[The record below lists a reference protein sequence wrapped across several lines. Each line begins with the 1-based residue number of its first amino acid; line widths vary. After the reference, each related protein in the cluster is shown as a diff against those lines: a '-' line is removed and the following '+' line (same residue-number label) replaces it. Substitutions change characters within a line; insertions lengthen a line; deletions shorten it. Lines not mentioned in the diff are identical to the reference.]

1 MDLERI
7 KRKYRRNVRF
17 YDLLTRRPTEWLRR
31 DAVTWLAL
39 QPGDRV
45 LDLGCGTGLSLP
57 VLRAAVADT
66 GTVYGVELSPE
77 MLARA
82 RAKVAEAGWTNVV
95 LIEADAETF
104 QLTESVQ
111 GMLCFYTHD
120 IMLSPTALPRAI
132 SFLKPGGR
140 VVAVGG
146 KLVRGWRGWLIN
158 PITVLYSLPAVTT
171 LDPERSY
178 EPFAVLRSLL
188 TDLTVEEHLLGS
200 QYLARGSASPVRQGA
215 PL

>member
-1 MDLERI
+1 MDVERI
-7 KRKYRRNVRF
+7 KHKYRRNVRF
-17 YDLLTRRPTEWLRR
+17 YDLLTRRPTERLRQH
-31 DAVTWLAL
+31 VVPWLAL

-57 VLRAAVADT
+57 VLRAAVGDT
-66 GTVYGVELSPE
+66 GTVYGVEVSPE

-82 RAKVAEAGWTNVV
+82 RAKVAEAGWKNVV

-104 QLTESVQ
+104 QLTEPVE

-140 VVAVGG
+140 VAAAGA
-146 KLVRGWRGWLIN
+146 KLVRGWRGRLIN

-171 LDPERSY
+171 LDRERSY
-178 EPFAVLRSLL
+178 EPFGALRSLL
-188 TDLTVEEHLLGS
+188 ADLTVEERLLGS
-200 QYLARGSASPVRQGA
+200 QYLARGSAPLVRQGA
-215 PL
+215 QL